1 MAAVHEG
8 PEYGIGDFV
17 LLSDL
22 TLESFMDNLK
32 TRFQMNRVYTYIGEV
47 VVSLNPYKP
56 VDIYGDSYVSEYKGR
71 ELYERPPHIF
81 ALADSAY
88 KTMKRTNKDTCIV
101 ISGESGSGK
110 TEASKIIMRYIAAVT
125 NISGQQE
132 VERVKDIL
140 IKSNCILEAFGNA
153 KTNRNDNSSRFGK
166 YMDINFNFKGDPI
179 GGHIQNYLLEKSRVV
194 YQQEGERNFHA
205 FYQLLFGAS
214 ESKLSELGLLR
225 DVAHY
230 HYINQGG
237 EQKVNS
243 INDRKDYR
251 TVMEAMKALSFNF
264 KHVETIWK
272 IATSILLLG
281 NIKFEVNEE
290 VLGISSKSDLSA
302 IASLLSIKVEDL
314 ETTLCSRVVAA
325 GGDVVRK
332 EFTLS
337 DALYTRD
344 ALAKATYD
352 RMFTWIVDRINE
364 AIDVTATGF
373 SSSGN
378 HTVIGV
384 LDIYGFE
391 IFENNSFEQFCI
403 NYCNEKL
410 QQLFIELVLQQE
422 QEEYKNEG
430 IEWVHVEYF
439 NNKIICDL
447 VEQPHKGILALMDEA
462 CLTPGKMTDTKFLDE
477 LSKTLNKH
485 EHFSSRSL
493 APADKSMEHGRDFR
507 IKHYA
512 GNVIYNVTGFLD
524 KNKDTLYQDIKRMLY
539 NSQDELLKLMWPDG
553 SLKISE
559 TTKRPL
565 TAGTNFKNSIIALVA
580 NLASKEPHYVRCIKP
595 NDIKSPVHFDHDR
608 VRHQVMYLGLMEN
621 VRVRR
626 AGFAFR
632 TTYARFLN
640 RYKCICSK
648 TWPNYRGNQKDGVAE
663 IITDQNIGTEV
674 EYGKTKIFIRSPK
687 ILFHLENSRE
697 KVLPSLVLILQKM
710 WRGTLSRRYV
720 KRLRAVYVIRNAY
733 RRFCIQRY
741 FKEMQHLFRN
751 VKRQKNYGKN
761 ITWPSYPVVIKNF
774 LPVLTLAY
782 HRWWAWMKIETIPKD
797 ERTMFHMKILTAEML
812 KGQRLEWGLKRK
824 WEGNYL
830 LQCKE
835 NSNTADYVGRMNSL
849 KKKDGFN
856 VVLFASFVRKINKN
870 NKSSE
875 RAIAI
880 TDKHFYKLDHKK
892 KFKLMKA
899 GIPFINLTGL
909 SVSPDTDQLV
919 IFHMKDGNDLVV
931 SLQHSNQEDRV
942 GEVVGA
948 ICKNWYHLTKQD
960 LKVFVGKQLK
970 CMLGDKQRTIR
981 VHFSADY
988 INKEPEFRKEN
999 GNMTL
1004 MWPANTANKNLFNH
1018 H

>member
-1 MAAVHEG
+1 MAAIHEG

-22 TLESFMDNLK
+22 TLDSFMDNLK
-32 TRFQMNRVYTYIGEV
+32 TRFQKNRVYTYIGEV
-47 VVSLNPYKP
+47 VVSLNPYKSME
-56 VDIYGDSYVSEYKGR
+56 IYGESYISEYKGR

-194 YQQEGERNFHA
+194 YQQGGERNFHA

-214 ESKLSELGLLR
+214 EGKLKELGLER
-225 DVAHY
+225 NAAHY

-243 INDRKDYR
+243 VNDRKDYR

-272 IATSILLLG
+272 IATAILLLG
-281 NIKFEVNEE
+281 NIDFEVNEE
-290 VLGISSKSDLSA
+290 VLGISSNSNLST
-302 IASLLSIKVEDL
+302 IASLLSINVEDL

-332 EFTLS
+332 EFTIS
-337 DALYTRD
+337 DAFYTRD

-364 AIDVTATGF
+364 AIDVNATGF
-373 SSSGN
+373 SSSGKQ
-378 HTVIGV
+378 TVIGV

-410 QQLFIELVLQQE
+410 QQLFIELVLKQE
-422 QEEYKNEG
+422 QDEYNSEG
-430 IEWVHVEYF
+430 IEWVHVDYF

-447 VEQPHKGILALMDEA
+447 VEQSHKGILALLDEA
-462 CLTPGKMTDTKFLDE
+462 CLTPGKMTDAKFLEE

-485 EHFSSRSL
+485 KHFTCRALS
-493 APADKSMEHGRDFR
+493 PADKGMEHGRDFR

-512 GNVIYNVTGFLD
+512 GDVTYNVNGFLD
-524 KNKDTLYQDIKRMLY
+524 KNKDTLYQDIKRMLF
-539 NSQDELLKLMWPDG
+539 NSKDELLKLMWPDG

-559 TTKRPL
+559 TTKRPP

-595 NDIKSPVHFDHDR
+595 NDIKSPVHFDDER
-608 VRHQVMYLGLMEN
+608 IRHQVMYLGLMEN

-632 TTYARFLN
+632 STYTRFLS
-640 RYKCICSK
+640 RYKCICSA
-648 TWPNYRGNQKDGVAE
+648 TWPNYNGAVKQGVKE
-663 IITDQNIGTEV
+663 IVTEHNFSPEV

-687 ILFHLENSRE
+687 ILFYLEESRE
-697 KVLPSLVLILQKM
+697 KVIPSLVLILQKM
-710 WRGTLSRRYV
+710 WRGTLARRYV
-720 KRLRAVYVIRNAY
+720 NRLRAVYAIRNAY
-733 RRFCIQRY
+733 RKYRIHRF
-741 FKEMQHLFRN
+741 FNEMQHLFRN
-751 VKRQKNYGKN
+751 VKKRKNYGKN
-761 ITWPSYPVVIKNF
+761 LTWPNYPVVIKDF
-774 LPVLTLAY
+774 MPILTLAY

-812 KGQRLEWGLKRK
+812 KGQRPEWGLKRK

-835 NSNTADYVGRMNSL
+835 NTNTADYVSRMNSL
-849 KKKDGFN
+849 KKKDGYSA
-856 VVLFASFVRKINKN
+856 VLFASFVRKINKN

-875 RAIAI
+875 RAVAI
-880 TDKHFYKLDHKK
+880 TDRHFYKFDHKK
-892 KFKLMKA
+892 KFKLMKS
-899 GIPFINLTGL
+899 GIPFVNLTGL
-909 SVSPDTDQLV
+909 SVSPDTDQLI

-931 SLQHSNQEDRV
+931 SLQHPGQEDRV
-942 GEVVGA
+942 GEVIGA
-948 ICKNWYHLTKQD
+948 ICKNWHRITKQD
-960 LKVFVGKQLK
+960 LKIFVGKNLK
-970 CMLGDKQRTIR
+970 CMLGDKQRNIR

-988 INKEPEFRKEN
+988 INREPEFRKEN

-1004 MWPANTANKNLFNH
+1004 MWPANANKMLFNNS
-1018 H
+1018 